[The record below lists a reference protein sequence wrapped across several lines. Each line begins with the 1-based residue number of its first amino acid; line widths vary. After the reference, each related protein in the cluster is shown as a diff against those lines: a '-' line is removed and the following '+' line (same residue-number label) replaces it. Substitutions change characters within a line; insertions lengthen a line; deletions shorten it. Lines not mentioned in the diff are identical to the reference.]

1 MPPPAAHDGA
11 PTRCLSLHSRYPL
24 AASPVRRTGG
34 TSICRRRIPLVT
46 TVLDPQLP
54 TAAARTLRWGALYGS
69 ARALACVTA
78 AERHSGPVL
87 VVTATARD
95 ADRLADELRFYA
107 GDRLPVLSLPDYET
121 LPYDVFSPHPDITS
135 RRLATL
141 AALPSFRRGLVVV
154 AVDALLMRLPP
165 AQFVAQHTLVLET
178 GQALDVEA
186 FKTRLAAA
194 GYAAVSQV
202 VAPGEFA
209 VRGSLI
215 DLFPMGAEQPYRIDL
230 FDTDVESIRTFDTD
244 SQRSADKL
252 ERIRLLPAREF
263 ALTPEAIKEF
273 RRRYRQRFEGDVTR
287 SQVYKSFSEGMP
299 TGGIEYY
306 LPLCFDRLETLFEH
320 LQGDVIVIDACGI
333 EASARQSA
341 VDIAERHE
349 QRRHDLERPLLD
361 PAEVFLTADDLSLA
375 LAARWRVRL
384 SAVKAEPIEAQLA
397 GEAIQNFGAET
408 PPPLRIDPRREDDTG
423 ALGTF
428 FSTFPGRTLLVAESA
443 GRREVLLEFLRRHD
457 HVPKPVSGWQEFL
470 ATDARLAIAVNPAVG
485 GLYLPDAGLALIT
498 EEQLYGERAR
508 QERRRKR
515 AERDPEQILR
525 DLRDLTL
532 GAPVVH
538 EEHGVGRYQGLKTLD
553 IDGAPSEFLVIEYLG
568 GDKLYVPVTALGR
581 VSRYTGAPAE
591 SAPLHKLGGG
601 EWTKARRKA
610 AERIRDV
617 AAELLDLYARRAAR
631 EGTSLTPDARE
642 YAAFEATFPFEE
654 THDQLEAIQAVL
666 TDLAST
672 KPMDRVVCG
681 DVGFGKTEV
690 AMRAA
695 FAAVQAGKQVAV
707 LVPTTLLAQQ
717 HYQNF
722 SDRFADWPIRVES
735 LSRFRSPKESKAVL
749 EGLENGTVDIVVA
762 THRLL
767 QKGVKFARLGLT
779 IIDEEQRF
787 GVRDKEKLKA
797 LRADV
802 DVLTLTATPIPR
814 TLNMAMGG
822 LRDLSL
828 ITTPPAERL
837 AVQTFVLEWNAATI
851 REAMLREIRRGG
863 QLYFLHNSVESIE
876 RRAAEIRALV
886 PEADVRIGH
895 GQMRERELEQLMLD
909 FYHRRFNVLMC
920 TTIVESG
927 IDVPTANTI
936 IIDRADRFGLAQ
948 LHQLRGRVGRSHHR
962 AFAYLLAPAKAALT
976 PDAVRRLEAIES
988 LEDLGAGFALATHD
1002 LEIRGAGEL
1011 LGDEQSGQI
1020 SEIGFAMYM
1029 DMLDRAIKAL
1039 KSGKT
1044 PDLEAPLHAGPEV
1057 DVHAP
1062 ALIPEEYMPD
1072 VHLRLVLYKR
1082 IAAAEDETALNEL
1095 TGEMIDRFGDLPTPI
1110 DTLFKITRLKLAAAR
1125 LGLTRIDIGPGGGLV
1140 EFGLDHKVEPATVL
1154 RLVQRESTLYRL
1166 DGPNKLRFIRK
1177 VPDAAERIK
1186 LGHALLELLAAP
1198 PPAPTPPVAAKPN
1211 ASGKLRR

>member
-1 MPPPAAHDGA
+1 VTPVIA
-11 PTRCLSLHSRYPL
+11 PRLPHAPSRP
-24 AASPVRRTGG
+24 
-34 TSICRRRIPLVT
+34 I
-46 TVLDPQLP
+46 
-54 TAAARTLRWGALYGS
+54 RWGELYGS
-69 ARALACVTA
+69 ARALAVVSA
-78 AERHSGPVL
+78 AERHAGPVL

-95 ADRLADELRFYA
+95 ADRLSEELRFFA
-107 GDRLPVLSLPDYET
+107 GPRLPVLTLPDYET

-141 AALPSFRRGLVVV
+141 AALPDFQRGLLVV
-154 AVDALLMRLPP
+154 AIDALLMRLPP
-165 AQFVAQHTLVLET
+165 AHFVAQHTLVLNA

-186 FKTRLAAA
+186 FKSRLAAA
-194 GYAAVSQV
+194 GYASVSQV

-215 DLFPMGAEQPYRIDL
+215 DLYPMGAEQPYRIDL

-244 SQRSADKL
+244 SQRSQEKL
-252 ERIRLLPAREF
+252 EHIRLLPAREF

-287 SQVYKSFSEGMP
+287 SAIYKSFSEGMP

-306 LPLCFDRLETLFEH
+306 LPLCFDRLETLFQH
-320 LQGDVIVIDACGI
+320 LVGTPLVIDACGI
-333 EASARQSA
+333 EATAELAAR
-341 VDIAERHE
+341 DIAERHE
-349 QRRHDLERPLLD
+349 QRRHDVERPLLD
-361 PAEVFLTADDLSLA
+361 PKEVFLESDELADA
-375 LAARWRVRL
+375 LTQRLRIRL
-384 SAVKAEPIEAQLA
+384 SAAKAEPIGAELA
-397 GEAIQNFGAET
+397 DEDLQNFASE
-408 PPPLRIDPRREDDTG
+408 PPPSLRIDPRREDDAG
-423 ALGTF
+423 ALGAFIQSYT
-428 FSTFPGRTLLVAESA
+428 GRVLLVAESA
-443 GRREVLLEFLRRHD
+443 GRREVLLEFLRRHNFT
-457 HVPKPVSGWQEFL
+457 PRAVSGWSDFVS
-470 ATDARLAIAVNPAVG
+470 ADDRLTITVNPAVG
-485 GLYLPDAGLALIT
+485 GMLLPTPGLAVVT

-525 DLRDLTL
+525 DLRDLTI

-553 IDGAPSEFLVIEYLG
+553 VDGSPYEFLVIEYLG

-581 VSRYTGAPAE
+581 VSRYTGAPAD
-591 SAPLHKLGGG
+591 SAPLHKLGGA
-601 EWTKARRKA
+601 EWSKARRKA

-617 AAELLDLYARRAAR
+617 AAELLDIYARRAAR
-631 EGTSLTPDARE
+631 EGTSLTPDPQE

-654 THDQLEAIQAVL
+654 THDQLEAIRAVL
-666 TDLAST
+666 DDLAAP

-690 AMRAA
+690 AMRAT

-717 HYQNF
+717 HFQNF
-722 SDRFADWPIRVES
+722 SDRFADWPIRVET
-735 LSRFRSPKESKAVL
+735 LSRFRSAKESKAVL
-749 EGLENGTVDIVVA
+749 EGLANGTVDVIVA

-767 QKGVKFARLGLT
+767 QSGVKFARLGLT

-863 QLYFLHNSVESIE
+863 QIYFLHNTVESIE
-876 RRAAEIRALV
+876 RRAAEIRTLV
-886 PEADVRIGH
+886 PEADIRIGH
-895 GQMRERELEQLMLD
+895 GQMRERDLEQLMLD

-962 AFAYLLAPAKAALT
+962 AFAYLIAPAKAALT
-976 PDAVRRLEAIES
+976 DDAVRRLEAIES

-1020 SEIGFAMYM
+1020 SEVGFAMYM
-1029 DMLDRAIKAL
+1029 DMLNRAIKAL

-1044 PDLEAPLHAGPEV
+1044 PNLEAPLHAGPEV

-1062 ALIPEEYMPD
+1062 ALIPEAYMPD

-1082 IAAAEDETALNEL
+1082 IAAAEDESALNEL
-1095 TGEMIDRFGDLPTPI
+1095 TGEMIDRFGDLPPPI
-1110 DTLFKITRLKLAAAR
+1110 ETLFKITRLKLAATR
-1125 LGLTRIDIGPGGGLV
+1125 LGLTRLDIGPGGGLV
-1140 EFGLDHKVEPATVL
+1140 EFGPEHTVELANVL
-1154 RLVQRESTLYRL
+1154 RLVQRESTIYRL

-1177 VPDAAERIK
+1177 VPDASERVK
-1186 LGHALLELLAAP
+1186 MGHALLEMLSAP
-1198 PPAPTPPVAAKPN
+1198 LPVTPPATPKPTASAKL
-1211 ASGKLRR
+1211 KR

>member
-1 MPPPAAHDGA
+1 LPAGIL
-11 PTRCLSLHSRYPL
+11 P
-24 AASPVRRTGG
+24 
-34 TSICRRRIPLVT
+34 VT

-54 TAAARTLRWGALYGS
+54 SARARTIRWGELYGA
-69 ARALACVTA
+69 ARALAVVTA
-78 AERHSGPVL
+78 ATRHQGPVL
-87 VVTATARD
+87 IVTATARD
-95 ADRLADELRFYA
+95 ADRLAEELRFFA
-107 GDRLPVLSLPDYET
+107 NDRLPVMSLPDYET

-141 AALPSFRRGLVVV
+141 AALPTFARGIVVV
-154 AVDALLMRLPP
+154 AIDALLMRLPP
-165 AQFVAQHTLVLET
+165 ANFVAQHTLVLEA
-178 GQALDVEA
+178 GQRIDLEA

-215 DLFPMGAEQPYRIDL
+215 DLFPMGTEQPYRIDL

-244 SQRSADKL
+244 SQRSQDKL
-252 ERIRLLPAREF
+252 ERIRLLSAREF
-263 ALTPEAIKEF
+263 ALTTDAIKDF

-287 SQVYKSFSEGMP
+287 SAVYKSFSEGLP

-306 LPLCFDRLETLFEH
+306 LPLCFDRLETLFDH
-320 LQGDVIVIDACGI
+320 FQGELLIVDLCGI
-333 EASARQSA
+333 EATSALAIS
-341 VDIAERHE
+341 DIVERHE
-349 QRRHDLERPLLD
+349 QRRHDVERPLLD
-361 PAEVFLTADDLSLA
+361 PKEVFLEADE
-375 LAARWRVRL
+375 LAAALGRRLRVRL
-384 SAVKAEPIEAQLA
+384 SAMKAEPLDAEVA
-397 GEAIQNFGAET
+397 GEAVQNFGTEP
-408 PPPLRIDPRREDDTG
+408 PPPLRIDPRREDDAG
-423 ALGTF
+423 ALGLF
-428 FSTFPGRTLLVAESA
+428 FKAFPGRALMVAESA

-457 HVPKPVSGWQEFL
+457 HFPKAVAGWSEFL
-470 ATDARLAIAVNPAVG
+470 AGDDKLAITVNSSVG
-485 GLYLPDAGLALIT
+485 ALLLSDPGIALVT

-525 DLRDLTL
+525 DLRDLTI

-553 IDGAPSEFLVIEYLG
+553 VDGAPYEFLVIEYLG
-568 GDKLYVPVTALGR
+568 GDKLYVPITALGR
-581 VSRYTGAPAE
+581 VSRYTGAPAD
-591 SAPLHKLGGG
+591 SAPLHKLGGA

-617 AAELLDLYARRAAR
+617 AAELLDIYARRAAR
-631 EGTSLTPDARE
+631 EGTSLTPDAHE
-642 YAAFEATFPFEE
+642 YATFEATFPFEE
-654 THDQLEAIQAVL
+654 THDQLEAIRAVL
-666 TDLAST
+666 NDLAAP

-690 AMRAA
+690 AMRAT

-735 LSRFRSPKESKAVL
+735 LSRFRSAKESKAVL
-749 EGLENGTVDIVVA
+749 EGLANGTVDVIVA

-767 QKGVKFARLGLT
+767 QSGVKFARLGLT

-863 QLYFLHNSVESIE
+863 QIYFLHNTVESIE
-876 RRAAEIRALV
+876 RRAAEIRTLV
-886 PEADVRIGH
+886 PEAEIRIGH

-962 AFAYLLAPAKAALT
+962 AFAYLLAPPKAALT
-976 PDAVRRLEAIES
+976 GDAVRRLEAIES
-988 LEDLGAGFALATHD
+988 LDDLGAGFALATHD

-1020 SEIGFAMYM
+1020 SEVGFAMYM
-1029 DMLDRAIKAL
+1029 DMLDRAIKSL
-1039 KSGKT
+1039 KAGKT
-1044 PDLEAPLHAGPEV
+1044 PNLEAPLHAGPDV

-1110 DTLFKITRLKLAAAR
+1110 ETLFKITRLKLAAAR
-1125 LGLTRIDIGPGGGLV
+1125 LGLSRLDIGPAGGLV
-1140 EFGLDHKVEPATVL
+1140 EFGPEHTVELANVL
-1154 RLVQRESTLYRL
+1154 RLVQRESTIYRL

-1177 VPDAAERIK
+1177 VPDAAERVK
-1186 LGHALLELLAAP
+1186 LGHALLEMLAAP
-1198 PPAPTPPVAAKPN
+1198 VPTPSAPAAKPA
-1211 ASGKLRR
+1211 ASAKLKR